1 MHIERF
7 NNNGID
13 YLRLVEGKRMVAPN
27 GKSRTGKKVL
37 LCIGALAKFDD
48 GRPDYLERL
57 RQSFRDGRPLIPSLR
72 PFVGEPP
79 PKRVTVTFEAG
90 NKKCL
95 GKPKL
100 MAATILDPVFNALGL
115 GALLASAKHA
125 SKIRYDLAGIVRLLV
140 YGRLLEPASKCATMS
155 QNEKWLDPVVSSTNG
170 DNVYDAL
177 TVVERNRR
185 QILRRMNTCIT
196 RGTGRK
202 TGTVFYDVTNFFFEV
217 EDADPDEEVES
228 VADDGTKKVEAVKGL
243 RQRGVSKENR
253 PQPIV
258 QTGLFLDDQ
267 GIPLSI
273 EEFPG
278 NTLDAQTLKDAMRRT
293 VDNFDMGRFI
303 LVADRGMYSGT
314 NMLKVI
320 DGGNG
325 YIVARSLLKSTAA
338 DRKWAT
344 GPKDWESVGKD
355 LKYKSRTVV
364 RKAVDGNGDP
374 VLGEDGKQREYT
386 EKVVVY
392 WSRAFYERQRH
403 ENKSFLE
410 FVEELRKNPNGF
422 RVTKASYRSLRKFLK
437 KKVVNAE
444 TGEELDGT
452 KLRAMIDDEKLD
464 AFKDLMGYYQ
474 IVSSET
480 GMPSSEIIEKY
491 HGLTQIE
498 DQFREMKGTLRTR
511 PVYVSTREHVKA
523 HLLICFIA
531 LTMMRLI
538 LRKTTAALPE
548 DAGKKDV
555 RWSYGIPGARIARAL
570 RDWKA
575 CELPENGYY
584 QMLDADGGDV
594 GAILKAFG
602 VDVTPQAYTK
612 GELVALKSSVSPF

>member
-1 MHIERF
+1 MHIEKY

-13 YLRLVEGKRMVAPN
+13 YLRLVEGKRMRAPN
-27 GKSRTGKKVL
+27 GKIRTGKRVL
-37 LCIGALAKFDD
+37 LCIGPLSRLDD
-48 GRPDYLERL
+48 GKPGYLDRL
-57 RQSFRDGRPLIPSLR
+57 RQSFRDGTPLVPALQR
-72 PFVGEPP
+72 FVSGQQ
-79 PKRVTVTFEAG
+79 PKKVTVTFEAG

-100 MAATILDPVFNALGL
+100 MAAMILDPVFNALGL
-115 GALLASAKHA
+115 GALLASVKHA
-125 SKIRYDLAGIVRLLV
+125 SKMRYDLAGIVRLLV
-140 YGRLLEPASKCATMS
+140 YGRILDPASKCATMA
-155 QNEKWLDPVVSSTNG
+155 QNEKWLAPVVSSKNC

-177 TVVERNRR
+177 TVLEENRR

-217 EDADPDEEVES
+217 EDADPDEEVVTVS
-228 VADDGTKKVEAVKGL
+228 DDGTEAVGTARGL

-258 QTGLFLDDQ
+258 QMGLFLDDQ

-273 EEFPG
+273 EEFLG

-325 YIVARSLLKSTAA
+325 YIVAKSLLKSTAA
-338 DRKWAT
+338 DRRWAT

-374 VLGEDGKQREYT
+374 VLGKDGKQREYT

-403 ENKSFLE
+403 ENRSFLE

-437 KKVVNAE
+437 NF
-444 TGEELDGT
+444 LQSILWYNPYLL
-452 KLRAMIDDEKLD
+452 LR
-464 AFKDLMGYYQ
+464 
-474 IVSSET
+474 
-480 GMPSSEIIEKY
+480 
-491 HGLTQIE
+491 
-498 DQFREMKGTLRTR
+498 
-511 PVYVSTREHVKA
+511 
-523 HLLICFIA
+523 
-531 LTMMRLI
+531 
-538 LRKTTAALPE
+538 
-548 DAGKKDV
+548 
-555 RWSYGIPGARIARAL
+555 
-570 RDWKA
+570 
-575 CELPENGYY
+575 
-584 QMLDADGGDV
+584 
-594 GAILKAFG
+594 
-602 VDVTPQAYTK
+602 
-612 GELVALKSSVSPF
+612 

>member
-7 NNNGID
+7 NNNGLD

-27 GKSRTGKKVL
+27 GKSRTGKRVL
-37 LCIGALAKFDD
+37 LSIGALAKFDD
-48 GRPDYLERL
+48 GRPDYLGRL
-57 RQSFRDGRPLIPSLR
+57 RQSFRDGKPLIPSLQ
-72 PFVGEPP
+72 PFVGAPP
-79 PKRVTVTFEAG
+79 PRKVTVVFRAG
-90 NKKCL
+90 DKKCL
-95 GKPKL
+95 GRPRR
-100 MAATILDPVFNALGL
+100 MAAAVLDPVFNALGL
-115 GALLASAKHA
+115 GALLASVKHA

-155 QNEKWLDPVVSSTNG
+155 QNEKWLDPVVSSENG

-196 RGTGRK
+196 RGTGRRAD
-202 TGTVFYDVTNFFFEV
+202 TVFYDVTNFFFET
-217 EDADPDEEVES
+217 EDADPDETVET
-228 VADDGTKKVEAVKGL
+228 VAADGSKKSETVKGL

-253 PQPIV
+253 REPIV

-278 NTLDAQTLKDAMRRT
+278 NTLDAQTLKDAMHRT
-293 VDNFDMGRFI
+293 IDNFDMGRFI

-314 NMLKVI
+314 NVLKVI

-325 YIVARSLLKSTAA
+325 YIVAKSLLKSTAA
-338 DRKWAT
+338 DRRWAT
-344 GPKDWESVGKD
+344 GPEDWECAGED
-355 LKYKSRTVV
+355 LRIKSRTVT
-364 RKAVDGNGDP
+364 RKAVDGNGNP
-374 VLGEDGKQREYT
+374 VLGENGEQREYE

-403 ENKSFLE
+403 ENESFLE
-410 FVEELRKNPNGF
+410 FVEELRRDPNGF

-437 KKVVNAE
+437 KKVVNTE
-444 TGEELDGT
+444 TGEELDGA

-480 GMPSSEIIEKY
+480 EMPSSEIIEKY

-511 PVYVSTREHVKA
+511 PVYVRTREHVKA
-523 HLLICFIA
+523 HLLLCFIA

-538 LRKTTAALPE
+538 QRKTKAALPE
-548 DAGKKDV
+548 VGGKDV
-555 RWSYGIPGARIARAL
+555 KWSYGIPGARIARAL

-575 CELPENGYY
+575 CELPGGEYY
-584 QMLDADGGDV
+584 QMLDADGGDI
-594 GAILKAFG
+594 GAVLKAFG
-602 VDVTPQAYTK
+602 VSVTPQVYTK
-612 GELVALKSSVSPF
+612 GELIALKSSVSPF

>member
-1 MHIERF
+1 MHIERY

-27 GKSRTGKKVL
+27 GRSRVGKKVR

-48 GRPDYLERL
+48 GRPDYLGRL
-57 RQSFRDGRPLIPSLR
+57 RQSFRDGKPLIPSLQR
-72 PFVGEPP
+72 FVGEPRP
-79 PKRVTVTFEAG
+79 RTVTVTFEAG
-90 NKKCL
+90 DPKCL

-115 GALLASAKHA
+115 GALLASVKHA
-125 SKIRYDLAGIVRLLV
+125 SRLRYDLAGIVRLLV
-140 YGRLLEPASKCATMS
+140 YGRILDPASKCATMAR
-155 QNEKWLDPVVSSTNG
+155 NEKWLAPVVSSSNG

-177 TVVERNRR
+177 TVIERNRR

-202 TGTVFYDVTNFFFEV
+202 AGTVFYDVTNFFFEV
-217 EDADPDEEVES
+217 EDADPDEEVEG

-278 NTLDAQTLKDAMRRT
+278 NTLDAQTLKDAMHRT

-325 YIVARSLLKSTAA
+325 YIVARSLLKSTAT

-355 LKYKSRTVV
+355 LKYKSRTVT

-403 ENKSFLE
+403 ENRSFLE

-422 RVTKASYRSLRKFLK
+422 RVTKANYRSLRKFLK

-498 DQFREMKGTLRTR
+498 DQFRETKGTLRTR
-511 PVYVSTREHVKA
+511 PVYVSTREHIKA
-523 HLLICFIA
+523 HLLVCFIA

-538 LRKTTAALPE
+538 QRKTKAALPE
-548 DAGKKDV
+548 CAGKDV

-570 RDWKA
+570 REWKA
-575 CELPENGYY
+575 CELPEGQYY
-584 QMLDADGGDV
+584 QMLDADGEDV

-602 VDVTPQAYTK
+602 VNVTPQAYTK
-612 GELVALKSSVSPF
+612 GELTGLKSSISVF

>member
-7 NNNGID
+7 NNNGLD

-27 GKSRTGKKVL
+27 GKSRTGKRVL
-37 LCIGALAKFDD
+37 LSIGALAKFDD
-48 GRPDYLERL
+48 GRPDYLGRL
-57 RQSFRDGRPLIPSLR
+57 RQSFRDGKPLIPSLQ
-72 PFVGEPP
+72 PFVGAPP
-79 PKRVTVTFEAG
+79 PRKVTVVFRAG
-90 NKKCL
+90 DKNCL
-95 GKPKL
+95 GRPRR
-100 MAATILDPVFNALGL
+100 MAAAVLDPVFNALGL
-115 GALLASAKHA
+115 GALLASVKHA

-155 QNEKWLDPVVSSTNG
+155 QNGKWLDPVVSSENG

-185 QILRRMNTCIT
+185 QILRRMNTCIA
-196 RGTGRK
+196 RGTGRRAD
-202 TGTVFYDVTNFFFEV
+202 TVFYDVTNFFFET
-217 EDADPDEEVES
+217 EDADPDEEVETE
-228 VADDGTKKVEAVKGL
+228 ADDGTKKVETVKGL

-253 PQPIV
+253 REPIV

-293 VDNFDMGRFI
+293 IDNFDMGRFI

-314 NMLKVI
+314 NVLKVI

-325 YIVARSLLKSTAA
+325 YIVAKSLLKSTAA
-338 DRKWAT
+338 DRRWAT
-344 GPKDWESVGKD
+344 GPEDWECAGED
-355 LKYKSRTVV
+355 LRIKSRTVT

-374 VLGEDGKQREYT
+374 VLDENGVQREYE

-403 ENKSFLE
+403 ENRSFLE
-410 FVEELRKNPNGF
+410 FVEELRRDPNGF
-422 RVTKASYRSLRKFLK
+422 RVTKANYRSLRKFLK
-437 KKVVNAE
+437 KKVVNTE

-480 GMPSSEIIEKY
+480 KMPSSEIIEKY

-511 PVYVSTREHVKA
+511 PVYVRTREHVKA
-523 HLLICFIA
+523 HLLLCFIA

-538 LRKTTAALPE
+538 QRKTKAALPE
-548 DAGKKDV
+548 VGGKDV
-555 RWSYGIPGARIARAL
+555 KWSYGIPGARIARAL

-575 CELPENGYY
+575 CELPGGEYY
-584 QMLDADGGDV
+584 QMLDADGGDI
-594 GAILKAFG
+594 GAVLKAFG
-602 VDVTPQAYTK
+602 VNVTPQVYTK
-612 GELVALKSSVSPF
+612 GELIALKSSVSPF

>member
-7 NNNGID
+7 NNNGLD

-27 GKSRTGKKVL
+27 GKSRTGKRVL
-37 LCIGALAKFDD
+37 LSIGALAKFDD

-57 RQSFRDGRPLIPSLR
+57 RQSFRDGKPLIPSLQ
-72 PFVGEPP
+72 PFVGAPQP
-79 PKRVTVTFEAG
+79 RKVMVTFQAG
-90 NKKCL
+90 DEKCL
-95 GKPKL
+95 GRSRH
-100 MAATILDPVFNALGL
+100 MAAAVLDPVFNALGL
-115 GALLASAKHA
+115 GQLLASVKHA
-125 SKIRYDLAGIVRLLV
+125 SKIRYDLAGIVRLLA

-155 QNEKWLDPVVSSTNG
+155 QNGKWLVPVVSSEND

-196 RGTGRK
+196 RGTGRRADV
-202 TGTVFYDVTNFFFEV
+202 VFYDVTNFFFEIP
-217 EDADPDEEVES
+217 DADPDEEVE
-228 VADDGTKKVEAVKGL
+228 VTDKDGTKKVETVKGL

-253 PQPIV
+253 REPIV

-267 GIPLSI
+267 GIPLSL

-278 NTLDAQTLKDAMRRT
+278 NTLDAQTLKDAMGRT

-314 NMLKVI
+314 NVLKVT

-325 YIVARSLLKSTAA
+325 YIVAKSLLKSTAA

-344 GPKDWESVGKD
+344 GPEDWECVGKD
-355 LKYKSRTVV
+355 LKIKSRTVT
-364 RKAVDGNGDP
+364 RKAVDGDGNP
-374 VLGEDGKQREYT
+374 VLDENGEQRKYK

-392 WSRAFYERQRH
+392 WSRAFCERQRH
-403 ENKSFLE
+403 ENESFLK
-410 FVEELRKNPNGF
+410 FVEELRSNPNGF
-422 RVTKASYRSLRKFLK
+422 RVTKANYRSLRKFLK
-437 KKVVNAE
+437 KKVVNTE

-511 PVYVSTREHVKA
+511 PVYVRTRAHIKA
-523 HLLICFIA
+523 HLLVCFIA

-538 LRKTTAALPE
+538 QRKTRAALPE
-548 DAGKKDV
+548 DGGKDMK
-555 RWSYGIPGARIARAL
+555 WSYGIPGARIARAL

-575 CELPENGYY
+575 CELPGGEYY
-584 QMLDADGGDV
+584 QMLDADGGDI
-594 GAILKAFG
+594 GAVLKAFG
-602 VDVTPQAYTK
+602 VNVTPQVYTK
-612 GELVALKSSVSPF
+612 GELIALKSSVSPF

>member
-7 NNNGID
+7 NNNGLD

-27 GKSRTGKKVL
+27 GKSRTGKRVL
-37 LCIGALAKFDD
+37 LSIGALAKFDD
-48 GRPDYLERL
+48 GRPDYLGRL
-57 RQSFRDGRPLIPSLR
+57 RQSFRDGKPLIPSLQ
-72 PFVGEPP
+72 PFVGAPP
-79 PKRVTVTFEAG
+79 PRKVTVVFRAG
-90 NKKCL
+90 DKNCL
-95 GKPKL
+95 GRPRR
-100 MAATILDPVFNALGL
+100 MAAAVLDPVFNALGL
-115 GALLASAKHA
+115 GALLASVKHA

-155 QNEKWLDPVVSSTNG
+155 QNGKWLDPVVSSENG

-185 QILRRMNTCIT
+185 QILRRMNTCIA
-196 RGTGRK
+196 RGTGRRAD
-202 TGTVFYDVTNFFFEV
+202 TVFYDVTNFFFET
-217 EDADPDEEVES
+217 EDADPDEEVETE
-228 VADDGTKKVEAVKGL
+228 ADDGTKKVETVKGL

-258 QTGLFLDDQ
+258 QMGLFLDDQ

-278 NTLDAQTLKDAMRRT
+278 NTLDAQTLKDAMSRT

-325 YIVARSLLKSTAA
+325 YIVAKSLLKSTAA

-355 LKYKSRTVV
+355 LKYKSRIVT

-374 VLGEDGKQREYT
+374 VLDKNGKQRKYA

-403 ENKSFLE
+403 ENESFLE

-422 RVTKASYRSLRKFLK
+422 RVTKANYRSLRKFLK
-437 KKVVNAE
+437 KKVVNTE

-480 GMPSSEIIEKY
+480 KMPSSEIIEKY

-511 PVYVSTREHVKA
+511 PVYVRTREHVKA
-523 HLLICFIA
+523 HLLLCFIA

-538 LRKTTAALPE
+538 QRKTKAALPE
-548 DAGKKDV
+548 VGGKDV
-555 RWSYGIPGARIARAL
+555 KWSYGIPGARIARAL

-575 CELPENGYY
+575 CELPGGEYY
-584 QMLDADGGDV
+584 QMLDADGGDI
-594 GAILKAFG
+594 GAVLKAFG
-602 VDVTPQAYTK
+602 VNVTPQVYTK
-612 GELVALKSSVSPF
+612 GELIALKSSVSPF

>member
-1 MHIERF
+1 MHIEKY

-13 YLRLVEGKRMVAPN
+13 YLRLVEGKRMRAPN
-27 GKSRTGKKVL
+27 GKTRTGKRVL
-37 LCIGALAKFDD
+37 LCIGALSKLDD
-48 GRPDYLERL
+48 GKPGYLGRL
-57 RQSFRDGRPLIPSLR
+57 RQSFRDGMPLVPSLQR
-72 PFVGEPP
+72 FAGGQQPR
-79 PKRVTVTFEAG
+79 KVTVTFEAG
-90 NKKCL
+90 NRKCL

-100 MAATILDPVFNALGL
+100 MAATVLDPVFNALGL
-115 GALLASAKHA
+115 GALLASVKHE
-125 SKIRYDLAGIVRLLV
+125 SKMRYDLAGIVRLLV
-140 YGRLLEPASKCATMS
+140 YGRILDPASKCATMS
-155 QNEKWLDPVVSSTNG
+155 QNGNWLDPVVDSKNG

-177 TVVERNRR
+177 TVLEGSRR
-185 QILRRMNTCIT
+185 QILRRLNTCIT
-196 RGTGRK
+196 RGAGRK
-202 TGTVFYDVTNFFFEV
+202 ADTVFYDVTNFFFEV
-217 EDADPDEEVES
+217 EDADPDEDVEI
-228 VADDGTKKVEAVKGL
+228 VADDGTKTAKTVRGL

-258 QTGLFLDDQ
+258 QMGLFLDDQ

-314 NMLKVI
+314 NMQKVI

-325 YIVARSLLKSTAA
+325 YVVAKSLLKSTAA
-338 DRKWAT
+338 ERAWAT
-344 GPKDWESVGKD
+344 GPKDWESAGAD
-355 LKYKSRTVV
+355 LKYKSRIVM

-374 VLGEDGKQREYT
+374 VLGKDGKQRKYA

-422 RVTKASYRSLRKFLK
+422 RVTKANYRSLRKFLK
-437 KKVVNAE
+437 KKVVNTE

-452 KLRAMIDDEKLD
+452 KLRAMVDDEKLD

-498 DQFREMKGTLRTR
+498 DQFREMKGTLEAR
-511 PVYVSTREHVKA
+511 PVFVNTPEHIHA
-523 HLLICFIA
+523 HLLVCFMA
-531 LTMMRLI
+531 LTMMRLVQRRI
-538 LRKTTAALPE
+538 AMAEPKPDAGVDLTWPYGMSGERLSAALRE
-548 DAGKKDV
+548 WQV
-555 RWSYGIPGARIARAL
+555 LRQPGDL
-570 RDWKA
+570 
-575 CELPENGYY
+575 Y
-584 QMLDADGGDV
+584 QMVNSSGEDIRR
-594 GAILKAFG
+594 ILSALG
-602 VDVTPQAYTK
+602 VDVGKRIYTK
-612 GELVALKSSVSPF
+612 GGIAALKSSVKVF

>member
-7 NNNGID
+7 NNNGLD

-27 GKSRTGKKVL
+27 GKSRTGKRVL
-37 LCIGALAKFDD
+37 LSIGALAKFDD
-48 GRPDYLERL
+48 GRPDYLGRL
-57 RQSFRDGRPLIPSLR
+57 RQSFRDGKPLIPSLQ
-72 PFVGEPP
+72 PFVGAPP
-79 PKRVTVTFEAG
+79 PRKVTVVFRAG
-90 NKKCL
+90 DKKCL
-95 GKPKL
+95 GRPRR
-100 MAATILDPVFNALGL
+100 MAAAVLDPVFNALGL
-115 GALLASAKHA
+115 GALLASVKHA

-155 QNEKWLDPVVSSTNG
+155 QNEKWLDPVVSSENG

-196 RGTGRK
+196 RGTGRRAD
-202 TGTVFYDVTNFFFEV
+202 TVFYDVTNFFFET
-217 EDADPDEEVES
+217 EDADPDETVET
-228 VADDGTKKVEAVKGL
+228 VAADGTKTVETVKGL
-243 RQRGVSKENR
+243 RQRGVRKENR
-253 PQPIV
+253 REPIV

-267 GIPLSI
+267 GIPLSL

-278 NTLDAQTLKDAMRRT
+278 NTLDAQTLKDAMHRT
-293 VDNFDMGRFI
+293 IDNFDMGRFI

-314 NMLKVI
+314 NVLKVI

-325 YIVARSLLKSTAA
+325 YIVAKSLLKSTAA
-338 DRKWAT
+338 DRRWAT
-344 GPKDWESVGKD
+344 GPEDWECAGED
-355 LKYKSRTVV
+355 LRIKSRTVT
-364 RKAVDGNGDP
+364 RKAVDGNGNP
-374 VLGEDGKQREYT
+374 VLGENGEQREYE

-403 ENKSFLE
+403 ENESFLE
-410 FVEELRKNPNGF
+410 FVEELRRDPNGF

-437 KKVVNAE
+437 KKVVNTE
-444 TGEELDGT
+444 TGEELDGA

-511 PVYVSTREHVKA
+511 PVYVRTREHVKA
-523 HLLICFIA
+523 HLLLCFIA

-538 LRKTTAALPE
+538 QRKTKAALP
-548 DAGKKDV
+548 GVGGKDV
-555 RWSYGIPGARIARAL
+555 KWSYGIPGARIARAL

-575 CELPENGYY
+575 CELPDEEHYM
-584 QMLDADGGDV
+584 MLDADGEDI
-594 GAILKAFG
+594 GAVLKAFG
-602 VDVTPQAYTK
+602 VNVMPHAYTK
-612 GELVALKSSVSPF
+612 GELIALKSSVSPF

>member
-7 NNNGID
+7 NNNGLD

-27 GKSRTGKKVL
+27 GKSRTGKRVL
-37 LCIGALAKFDD
+37 LSIGALAKFDD
-48 GRPDYLERL
+48 GRPDYLGRL
-57 RQSFRDGRPLIPSLR
+57 RQSFRDGKPLIPSLQ
-72 PFVGEPP
+72 PFVGAPP
-79 PKRVTVTFEAG
+79 PRKVTVVFRAG
-90 NKKCL
+90 DKKCL
-95 GKPKL
+95 GRPRR
-100 MAATILDPVFNALGL
+100 MAAAVLDPVFNALGL
-115 GALLASAKHA
+115 GALLASVKHA

-155 QNEKWLDPVVSSTNG
+155 QNEKWLDPVVSSENG

-196 RGTGRK
+196 RGTGRRAD
-202 TGTVFYDVTNFFFEV
+202 TVFYDVTNFFFET
-217 EDADPDEEVES
+217 EDADPDETVET
-228 VADDGTKKVEAVKGL
+228 VAADGSKKSETVKGL

-253 PQPIV
+253 REPIV

-278 NTLDAQTLKDAMRRT
+278 NTLDAQTLKDAMHRT
-293 VDNFDMGRFI
+293 IDNFDMGRFI

-314 NMLKVI
+314 NVLKVI

-325 YIVARSLLKSTAA
+325 YIVAKSLLKSTAA
-338 DRKWAT
+338 DRRWAT
-344 GPKDWESVGKD
+344 GPEDWECAGED
-355 LKYKSRTVV
+355 LRIKSRTVT
-364 RKAVDGNGDP
+364 RKAVDGNGNP
-374 VLGEDGKQREYT
+374 VLGENGEQREYE

-403 ENKSFLE
+403 ENESFLE
-410 FVEELRKNPNGF
+410 FVEELRRDPNGF

-437 KKVVNAE
+437 KKVVNTE
-444 TGEELDGT
+444 TGEELDGA

-464 AFKDLMGYYQ
+464 AFRDLMGYYQ

-511 PVYVSTREHVKA
+511 PVYVRTREHVKA
-523 HLLICFIA
+523 HLLLCFIA

-538 LRKTTAALPE
+538 QRKTKAALPE
-548 DAGKKDV
+548 VGGKDV
-555 RWSYGIPGARIARAL
+555 KWSYGIPGARIARAL

-575 CELPENGYY
+575 CELPGGEYY
-584 QMLDADGGDV
+584 QMLDADGGDI
-594 GAILKAFG
+594 GAVLKAFG
-602 VDVTPQAYTK
+602 VSVTPQVYTK
-612 GELVALKSSVSPF
+612 GELIALKSSVSPF

>member
-7 NNNGID
+7 NNNGLD

-27 GKSRTGKKVL
+27 GKSRTGKRVL
-37 LCIGALAKFDD
+37 LSIGALAKFDD
-48 GRPDYLERL
+48 GRPDYLGRL
-57 RQSFRDGRPLIPSLR
+57 RQSFRDGKPLIPSLQ
-72 PFVGEPP
+72 PFVGAPP
-79 PKRVTVTFEAG
+79 PRKVTVVFRAG
-90 NKKCL
+90 DKKCL
-95 GKPKL
+95 GRPRR
-100 MAATILDPVFNALGL
+100 MAAAVLDPVFNALGL
-115 GALLASAKHA
+115 GALLASVKHA

-155 QNEKWLDPVVSSTNG
+155 QNGKWLVPVVSSGNG

-196 RGTGRK
+196 RGTGRRA
-202 TGTVFYDVTNFFFEV
+202 GTVFYDVTNFFFET
-217 EDADPDEEVES
+217 EDADPDEEVEAE
-228 VADDGTKKVEAVKGL
+228 ADDGTKKVETARGL

-253 PQPIV
+253 REPIV

-293 VDNFDMGRFI
+293 IDNFDMGRFI

-314 NMLKVI
+314 NVLKVI

-325 YIVARSLLKSTAA
+325 YIVAKSLLKSTAA
-338 DRKWAT
+338 DRRWAT
-344 GPKDWESVGKD
+344 GPKDWECAGED
-355 LKYKSRTVV
+355 LRIKSRTVT
-364 RKAVDGNGDP
+364 RKAVDGNGNP
-374 VLGEDGKQREYT
+374 VLDENGEQREYE

-403 ENKSFLE
+403 ENESFLE
-410 FVEELRKNPNGF
+410 FVEELRRDPNGF
-422 RVTKASYRSLRKFLK
+422 RVTKANYRSLRKFLK
-437 KKVVNAE
+437 KKVVNTE

-511 PVYVSTREHVKA
+511 PVYVRTREHIKA
-523 HLLICFIA
+523 HLLVCFIA

-538 LRKTTAALPE
+538 QRKTKAALPE
-548 DAGKKDV
+548 VGGKDV
-555 RWSYGIPGARIARAL
+555 KWSYGIPGARIARAL

-575 CELPENGYY
+575 CELPGGEYY
-584 QMLDADGGDV
+584 QMLDADGGDI
-594 GAILKAFG
+594 GAVLRAFG
-602 VDVTPQAYTK
+602 VNVTPQVYTK
-612 GELVALKSSVSPF
+612 GELIALKSSVSPF

>member
-1 MHIERF
+1 MHIERY

-27 GKSRTGKKVL
+27 GRSRVGKKVR

-48 GRPDYLERL
+48 GRPDYLGRL
-57 RQSFRDGRPLIPSLR
+57 RQSFRDGKPLIPSLQR
-72 PFVGEPP
+72 FVGEPRP
-79 PKRVTVTFEAG
+79 RMVTVTFKAG
-90 NKKCL
+90 DPKCL
-95 GKPKL
+95 GKPKF

-115 GALLASAKHA
+115 GALLASVKHA
-125 SKIRYDLAGIVRLLV
+125 SKLRYDLAGIVRLLV
-140 YGRLLEPASKCATMS
+140 YGRILDPASKCATMS
-155 QNEKWLDPVVSSTNG
+155 RNEKWLDPVVSSSNG

-177 TVVERNRR
+177 TVIERSRR

-202 TGTVFYDVTNFFFEV
+202 AGTVFYDVTNFFFEV

-228 VADDGTKKVEAVKGL
+228 VADDGTKTVETVKGL

-258 QTGLFLDDQ
+258 QMGLFLDDQ

-278 NTLDAQTLKDAMRRT
+278 NTLDAQTLKDAMRKT

-314 NMLKVI
+314 NMLKVV

-325 YIVARSLLKSTAA
+325 YIVAKSLLKSTAA

-355 LKYKSRTVV
+355 LKYKSRTVT

-403 ENKSFLE
+403 ENRSFLE

-437 KKVVNAE
+437 KKVVNTE

-452 KLRAMIDDEKLD
+452 KLRAMIDDDKLD

-498 DQFREMKGTLRTR
+498 DQFREMKGTLEAR
-511 PVYVSTREHVKA
+511 PVFVNTPEHIHA
-523 HLLICFIA
+523 HLLVCFVA

-538 LRKTTAALPE
+538 QRKIAIAEPKPDTGGDL
-548 DAGKKDV
+548 K
-555 RWSYGIPGARIARAL
+555 WSYGMSGERLSAAL
-570 RDWKA
+570 RDWQVL
-575 CELPENGYY
+575 CQPGEYY
-584 QMLDADGGDV
+584 QMLNSSGEDIRRVLSALGIGL
-594 GAILKAFG
+594 GKRI
-602 VDVTPQAYTK
+602 YTK
-612 GELVALKSSVSPF
+612 GGIVALKSGVKVF

>member
-217 EDADPDEEVES
+217 EDADPDEEVET
-228 VADDGTKKVEAVKGL
+228 VADDGTKKVETVRGL

-267 GIPLSI
+267 GIPLSM

-374 VLGEDGKQREYT
+374 VLGKDGKQREYT

-538 LRKTTAALPE
+538 QRKTTAALPE

>member
-7 NNNGID
+7 NNNGLD

-27 GKSRTGKKVL
+27 GKSRTGKRVL
-37 LCIGALAKFDD
+37 LSIGALAKFDD
-48 GRPDYLERL
+48 GRPDYLGRL
-57 RQSFRDGRPLIPSLR
+57 RQSFRDGKPLIPSLQ
-72 PFVGEPP
+72 PFVGAPP
-79 PKRVTVTFEAG
+79 PRKVTVVFRAG
-90 NKKCL
+90 DKKCL
-95 GKPKL
+95 GRPRR
-100 MAATILDPVFNALGL
+100 MAAAVLDPVFNALGL
-115 GALLASAKHA
+115 GALLASVKHA

-155 QNEKWLDPVVSSTNG
+155 QNEKWLDPVVSSENG

-196 RGTGRK
+196 RGTGRRAD
-202 TGTVFYDVTNFFFEV
+202 TVFYDVTNFFFET
-217 EDADPDEEVES
+217 EDADPDETVET
-228 VADDGTKKVEAVKGL
+228 VAADGSKKSETVKGL

-253 PQPIV
+253 REPVV

-273 EEFPG
+273 EAFPG
-278 NTLDAQTLKDAMRRT
+278 NTLDAQTLKDAMHRT
-293 VDNFDMGRFI
+293 IDNFDMGRFI

-314 NMLKVI
+314 NVLKVI

-325 YIVARSLLKSTAA
+325 YIVAKSLLKSTAA
-338 DRKWAT
+338 DRRWAT
-344 GPKDWESVGKD
+344 GPEDWECAGED
-355 LKYKSRTVV
+355 LRIKSRTVT
-364 RKAVDGNGDP
+364 RKAVDGNGNP
-374 VLGEDGKQREYT
+374 VLGENGEQREYE

-403 ENKSFLE
+403 ENESFLE
-410 FVEELRKNPNGF
+410 FVEELRRDPNGF

-437 KKVVNAE
+437 KKVVNTE
-444 TGEELDGT
+444 TGEELDGA

-480 GMPSSEIIEKY
+480 EMPSSEIIEKY

-511 PVYVSTREHVKA
+511 PVYVRTREHVKA
-523 HLLICFIA
+523 HLLLCFIA

-538 LRKTTAALPE
+538 QRKTKAALPE
-548 DAGKKDV
+548 VGGKDV
-555 RWSYGIPGARIARAL
+555 KWSYGIPGARIARAL

-575 CELPENGYY
+575 CELPGGEYY
-584 QMLDADGGDV
+584 QMLDADGGDI
-594 GAILKAFG
+594 GAVLKAFG
-602 VDVTPQAYTK
+602 VSVTPQVYTK
-612 GELVALKSSVSPF
+612 GELIALKSSVSPF

>member
-1 MHIERF
+1 MHIERY

-48 GRPDYLERL
+48 GGPDYLERL
-57 RQSFRDGRPLIPSLR
+57 RQSFRDGKPLIPSLR

-79 PKRVTVTFEAG
+79 PRRVTVTFEAG

-95 GKPKL
+95 GRPKL

-217 EDADPDEEVES
+217 EDADPDEEAET
-228 VADDGTKKVEAVKGL
+228 VADDGTKKVETVRGL

-258 QTGLFLDDQ
+258 QTGLFLDGQ

-314 NMLKVI
+314 NMLKVV

-325 YIVARSLLKSTAA
+325 YIVARSLLKSAAA

-344 GPKDWESVGKD
+344 GPKDWESVGRD

-374 VLGEDGKQREYT
+374 VLGKDGKQREYT

-392 WSRAFYERQRH
+392 WSRAFCERQRH
-403 ENKSFLE
+403 ENRSFLE

-437 KKVVNAE
+437 KKVVNTE

-511 PVYVSTREHVKA
+511 PVYVSTREHIKA

-538 LRKTTAALPE
+538 QRKAKAALPG
-548 DAGKKDV
+548 DGRKDV
-555 RWSYGIPGARIARAL
+555 KWSYGIPGARIAKAL
-570 RDWKA
+570 REWKA
-575 CELPENGYY
+575 CELPGGEYY
-584 QMLDADGGDV
+584 QLLDADGGDI
-594 GAILKAFG
+594 GAILRAFG
-602 VDVTPQAYTK
+602 VNVTPRAYKK
-612 GELVALKSSVSPF
+612 GELTGLKSSISVF

>member
-7 NNNGID
+7 NNNGLD

-27 GKSRTGKKVL
+27 GKSRTGKRVL
-37 LCIGALAKFDD
+37 LSIGALAKFDD
-48 GRPDYLERL
+48 GRPDYLGRL
-57 RQSFRDGRPLIPSLR
+57 RQSFRDGKPLIPSLQ
-72 PFVGEPP
+72 PFVGAPP
-79 PKRVTVTFEAG
+79 PRKVTVVFRAG
-90 NKKCL
+90 DKKCL
-95 GKPKL
+95 GRPRR
-100 MAATILDPVFNALGL
+100 MAAAVLDPVFNALGL
-115 GALLASAKHA
+115 GALLASVKHA

-155 QNEKWLDPVVSSTNG
+155 QNEKWLDPVVSSENG

-196 RGTGRK
+196 RGTGRRA
-202 TGTVFYDVTNFFFEV
+202 GTVFYDVTNFFFET
-217 EDADPDEEVES
+217 EDADPDETVET
-228 VADDGTKKVEAVKGL
+228 VAADGSKKSETVKGL

-253 PQPIV
+253 REPIV

-278 NTLDAQTLKDAMRRT
+278 NTLDAQTLKDAMHRT
-293 VDNFDMGRFI
+293 IDNFDMGRFI

-314 NMLKVI
+314 NVLKVI

-325 YIVARSLLKSTAA
+325 YIVAKSLLKSMAA
-338 DRKWAT
+338 DRRWAT
-344 GPKDWESVGKD
+344 GPEDWECAGED
-355 LKYKSRTVV
+355 LRIKSRTVT
-364 RKAVDGNGDP
+364 RKAVDGNGNP
-374 VLGEDGKQREYT
+374 VLGENGEQREYE

-403 ENKSFLE
+403 ENESFLG
-410 FVEELRKNPNGF
+410 FVEELRRDPNGF

-437 KKVVNAE
+437 KKVVNTE
-444 TGEELDGT
+444 TGEELDGA

-511 PVYVSTREHVKA
+511 PVYVRTREHIKA
-523 HLLICFIA
+523 HLLLCFIA

-538 LRKTTAALPE
+538 QRKTKAALPE
-548 DAGKKDV
+548 DGGKDV
-555 RWSYGIPGARIARAL
+555 KWSYGIPGARIARAL

-575 CELPENGYY
+575 CELPGGEYY
-584 QMLDADGGDV
+584 QMLDADGGDI
-594 GAILKAFG
+594 GAVLKAFG
-602 VDVTPQAYTK
+602 VNVTPQVYTK
-612 GELVALKSSVSPF
+612 GELIALKSSVSPF

>member
-1 MHIERF
+1 MHIEKY

-13 YLRLVEGKRMVAPN
+13 YLRLVEGKRMRAPN
-27 GKSRTGKKVL
+27 GKSRTGKRVL
-37 LCIGALAKFDD
+37 LCIGALSRFDD
-48 GRPDYLERL
+48 GKPDYIGRL
-57 RQSFRDGRPLIPSLR
+57 RQSFREGKPLIKSLEPYVAAEPR
-72 PFVGEPP
+72 RDVMIPFRHGD
-79 PKRVTVTFEAG
+79 G
-90 NKKCL
+90 KCL

-115 GALLASAKHA
+115 GALLASVKHE

-140 YGRLLEPASKCATMS
+140 YGRILDPASKCATMS
-155 QNEKWLDPVVSSTNG
+155 QNGRWLDPVVSSRNG

-177 TVVERNRR
+177 TVVEENRR

-217 EDADPDEEVES
+217 EDADPDEEAET
-228 VADDGTKKVEAVKGL
+228 VAADGTRSVETVKGL

-314 NMLKVI
+314 NMLKVT

-325 YIVARSLLKSTAA
+325 YIVAKSLLKSTAA
-338 DRKWAT
+338 ERAWAT
-344 GPKDWESVGKD
+344 GPEDWESLGKD
-355 LKYKSRTVV
+355 LKYKSRTVT
-364 RKAVDGNGDP
+364 RKAVDGNGNP
-374 VLGEDGKQREYT
+374 VIDDKGEQRKYE

-392 WSRAFYERQRH
+392 WSRSFYERQRH
-403 ENKSFLE
+403 ENKSFLD

-422 RVTKASYRSLRKFLK
+422 RVTKANYRSLRKFLK
-437 KKVVNAE
+437 KKVVNTE

-452 KLRAMIDDEKLD
+452 KLRAMVDDEKLD

-511 PVYVSTREHVKA
+511 PVYVSTREHIKA
-523 HLLICFIA
+523 HLLVCFIA

-538 LRKTTAALPE
+538 QRKARAALPGDE
-548 DAGKKDV
+548 AKKDV
-555 RWSYGIPGARIARAL
+555 KWSYGIPGARIARAL
-570 RDWKA
+570 REWKA
-575 CELPENGYY
+575 CELPDEEHYM
-584 QMLDADGGDV
+584 MLDADGEDIGT
-594 GAILKAFG
+594 ILRAFG

-612 GELVALKSSVSPF
+612 GELTRLKSSISAF

>member
-1 MHIERF
+1 MHIEKY

-13 YLRLVEGKRMVAPN
+13 YLRLVEGKRMRAPN
-27 GKSRTGKKVL
+27 GKSRTGKRVL
-37 LCIGALAKFDD
+37 LCIGALSRLDD
-48 GRPDYLERL
+48 GKPDYIGRL
-57 RQSFRDGRPLIPSLR
+57 RQSFRDGKPLIKSLEPYVAAEPR
-72 PFVGEPP
+72 RDVMIPFRHGD
-79 PKRVTVTFEAG
+79 G
-90 NKKCL
+90 KCL

-115 GALLASAKHA
+115 GALLASVKHE
-125 SKIRYDLAGIVRLLV
+125 SKMRYDLAGIVRLLV
-140 YGRLLEPASKCATMS
+140 YGRILDPASKCATMS
-155 QNEKWLDPVVSSTNG
+155 QNGRWLDPLVSSRNG

-177 TVVERNRR
+177 TVVEENRR

-202 TGTVFYDVTNFFFEV
+202 AGTVFYDVTNFFFEV
-217 EDADPDEEVES
+217 EDADPDEGVET
-228 VADDGTKKVEAVKGL
+228 VAADGTKAVETVKGL

-325 YIVARSLLKSTAA
+325 YIVAKSLLKSTAT

-344 GPKDWESVGKD
+344 GPKDWEGVGKD
-355 LKYKSRTVV
+355 LKYKSRTVT

-403 ENKSFLE
+403 ENRSFLE

-437 KKVVNAE
+437 KKVVNTE
-444 TGEELDGT
+444 TGEELDGA

-464 AFKDLMGYYQ
+464 AFRDLMGYYQ

-511 PVYVSTREHVKA
+511 PVYVSTREHIKA
-523 HLLICFIA
+523 HLLVCFIA

-538 LRKTTAALPE
+538 QRKARAALPGDE
-548 DAGKKDV
+548 AKKDMK
-555 RWSYGIPGARIARAL
+555 WSYGIPGARIARAL
-570 RDWKA
+570 REWKA
-575 CELPENGYY
+575 CELPDEAHYM
-584 QMLDADGGDV
+584 MLDADGEDIGT
-594 GAILKAFG
+594 ILGAFG

-612 GELVALKSSVSPF
+612 GELTRLKSSISVF

>member
-217 EDADPDEEVES
+217 EDADPDEEVET
-228 VADDGTKKVEAVKGL
+228 VADDGTKKVETARGL

-267 GIPLSI
+267 GIPLSM

-293 VDNFDMGRFI
+293 VDNFDMGRFV

-374 VLGEDGKQREYT
+374 VLGKDGKQREYT

-538 LRKTTAALPE
+538 QRKTTAALPE

>member
-1 MHIERF
+1 
-7 NNNGID
+7 
-13 YLRLVEGKRMVAPN
+13 
-27 GKSRTGKKVL
+27 
-37 LCIGALAKFDD
+37 
-48 GRPDYLERL
+48 
-57 RQSFRDGRPLIPSLR
+57 
-72 PFVGEPP
+72 
-79 PKRVTVTFEAG
+79 
-90 NKKCL
+90 
-95 GKPKL
+95 

-115 GALLASAKHA
+115 GALLASVKHE

-140 YGRLLEPASKCATMS
+140 YGRILDPASKCATMS
-155 QNEKWLDPVVSSTNG
+155 RNGRWLDPVVSSGNG

-177 TVVERNRR
+177 TVVEENRR

-196 RGTGRK
+196 RGTRRK

-217 EDADPDEEVES
+217 EDADPDEEVET
-228 VADDGTKKVEAVKGL
+228 VAADGTRSVETVKGL

-267 GIPLSI
+267 GIPLSM

-293 VDNFDMGRFI
+293 VDNFEMGRFI

-314 NMLKVI
+314 NMLKVT

-325 YIVARSLLKSTAA
+325 YIVAKSLLKSTAA
-338 DRKWAT
+338 ERAWAT
-344 GPKDWESVGKD
+344 GPEDWERLGRD
-355 LKYKSRTVV
+355 LKYKSRTVT
-364 RKAVDGNGDP
+364 RKAVDGNGNP
-374 VLGEDGKQREYT
+374 VLDGKGEQRKYE

-392 WSRAFYERQRH
+392 WSRSFYERQRH
-403 ENKSFLE
+403 ENKSFLD
-410 FVEELRKNPNGF
+410 FVEQLRKNPNGF
-422 RVTKASYRSLRKFLK
+422 RVTKANYRSLRKFLK
-437 KKVVNAE
+437 KKVVNTE

-452 KLRAMIDDEKLD
+452 KLRAMVDDEKLD

-511 PVYVSTREHVKA
+511 PVYVRTREHIKA
-523 HLLICFIA
+523 HLLVCFIA

-538 LRKTTAALPE
+538 QRKARAALPG
-548 DAGKKDV
+548 DKAKKDV
-555 RWSYGIPGARIARAL
+555 KWSYGIPGARIARAL
-570 RDWKA
+570 REWKA
-575 CELPENGYY
+575 CQLPDEEHYM
-584 QMLDADGGDV
+584 MLDADGEDIGT
-594 GAILKAFG
+594 ILRAFG

-612 GELVALKSSVSPF
+612 GELTRLKSSISVF

>member
-1 MHIERF
+1 MHIEKY

-13 YLRLVEGKRMVAPN
+13 YLRLVEGKRMRAPN
-27 GKSRTGKKVL
+27 GKSRTGKRVL
-37 LCIGALAKFDD
+37 LCIGALSRLDD
-48 GRPDYLERL
+48 GKPDYIGRL
-57 RQSFRDGRPLIPSLR
+57 RQSFRDGKPLIKSLEPYVAAEPR
-72 PFVGEPP
+72 RDVMIPFRHGD
-79 PKRVTVTFEAG
+79 G
-90 NKKCL
+90 KCL

-115 GALLASAKHA
+115 GALLASVKHE
-125 SKIRYDLAGIVRLLV
+125 SKMRYDLAGIVRLLV
-140 YGRLLEPASKCATMS
+140 YGRILDPASKCATMS
-155 QNEKWLDPVVSSTNG
+155 QNGRWLDPLVSSRNG

-177 TVVERNRR
+177 TVVEENRR

-202 TGTVFYDVTNFFFEV
+202 AGTVFYDVTNFFFEV
-217 EDADPDEEVES
+217 EDADPDEEVET
-228 VADDGTKKVEAVKGL
+228 VAADGTRSAETVKGL

-293 VDNFDMGRFI
+293 VDNFEMGRFI

-314 NMLKVI
+314 NMLKVT

-325 YIVARSLLKSTAA
+325 YIVAKSLLKSTAA
-338 DRKWAT
+338 ERAWAT
-344 GPKDWESVGKD
+344 GPEDWESLGKD
-355 LKYKSRTVV
+355 LKYKSRTVT
-364 RKAVDGNGDP
+364 RKAVDGNGNP
-374 VLGEDGKQREYT
+374 VLDGKGEQRKYV

-392 WSRAFYERQRH
+392 WSRSFYERQRH
-403 ENKSFLE
+403 ENKSFLD

-422 RVTKASYRSLRKFLK
+422 RVTKANYRSLRKFLK
-437 KKVVNAE
+437 KKVVNTE

-452 KLRAMIDDEKLD
+452 KLRAMVDDEKLD
-464 AFKDLMGYYQ
+464 AFRDLMGYYQ

-511 PVYVSTREHVKA
+511 PVYVSTREHIKA
-523 HLLICFIA
+523 HLLVCFIA

-538 LRKTTAALPE
+538 QRKARAALPR
-548 DAGKKDV
+548 DKAKKDV
-555 RWSYGIPGARIARAL
+555 KWSYGIPGARIARAL
-570 RDWKA
+570 REWKA
-575 CELPENGYY
+575 CELPGGEFY
-584 QMLDADGGDV
+584 QMLDADGEDIGT
-594 GAILKAFG
+594 ILRAFG

-612 GELVALKSSVSPF
+612 GELTRLKSSISVF

>member
-37 LCIGALAKFDD
+37 LCIGALSKFDD

-57 RQSFRDGRPLIPSLR
+57 RQSFRDGKPLIPSLQ
-72 PFVGEPP
+72 PFAGEPP
-79 PKRVTVTFEAG
+79 PRRVTVTFEAG

-115 GALLASAKHA
+115 GALLASVKHA

-155 QNEKWLDPVVSSTNG
+155 QNGKWLVPVVSSTNG

-177 TVVERNRR
+177 TVLEENRR
-185 QILRRMNTCIT
+185 QVLRRMNTCVT
-196 RGTGRK
+196 RGTGR
-202 TGTVFYDVTNFFFEV
+202 TAGTVFYDVTNFFFEI
-217 EDADPDEEVES
+217 EDADPDEEVET
-228 VADDGTKKVEAVKGL
+228 VADDGTKKTEMVKGL

-258 QTGLFLDDQ
+258 QTGLFLDEQ

-314 NMLKVI
+314 NVLKVI

-325 YIVARSLLKSTAA
+325 YIVAKSLLKSTAA

-344 GPKDWESVGKD
+344 GPEDWESVGRD
-355 LKYKSRTVV
+355 LRVKSRIVT
-364 RKAVDGNGDP
+364 RKAVDGSGDP
-374 VLGEDGKQREYT
+374 VLGKDGKQREYT

-392 WSRAFYERQRH
+392 WSRAFYERQRR

-410 FVEELRKNPNGF
+410 FVEELRKNPSGF

-437 KKVVNAE
+437 KKVVNTE

-474 IVSSET
+474 VVSSET
-480 GMPSSEIIEKY
+480 GMPSREIIEKY

-511 PVYVSTREHVKA
+511 PVYVSTREHIKA
-523 HLLICFIA
+523 HLLVCFIA

-538 LRKTTAALPE
+538 QRKAKAALPGDE
-548 DAGKKDV
+548 GKDV
-555 RWSYGIPGARIARAL
+555 KWSYGIPGARIARAL

-575 CELPENGYY
+575 CELPEKGYY

-612 GELVALKSSVSPF
+612 GELIALKSSVSPF